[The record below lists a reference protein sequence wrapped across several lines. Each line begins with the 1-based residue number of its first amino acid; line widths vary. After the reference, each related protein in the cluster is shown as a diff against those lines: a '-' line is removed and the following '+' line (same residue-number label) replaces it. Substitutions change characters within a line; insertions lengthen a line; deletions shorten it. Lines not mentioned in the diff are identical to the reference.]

1 MLNKFV
7 PEKVKAFD
15 KKNFVSIEGGQ
26 HHTVAMDGD
35 GKLFQQIKFPKSK
48 RESGPDRSVS
58 SNLFL
63 LVTLNGLVMRAR
75 ESIL

>member
-1 MLNKFV
+1 MLNRFV

-35 GKLFQQIKFPKSK
+35 GKLFQQIK
-48 RESGPDRSVS
+48 
-58 SNLFL
+58 
-63 LVTLNGLVMRAR
+63 
-75 ESIL
+75 I